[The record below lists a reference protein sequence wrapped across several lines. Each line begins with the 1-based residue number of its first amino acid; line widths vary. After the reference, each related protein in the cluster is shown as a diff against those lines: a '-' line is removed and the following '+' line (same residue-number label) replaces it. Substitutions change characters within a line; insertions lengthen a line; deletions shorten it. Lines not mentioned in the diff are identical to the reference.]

1 MYIMDG
7 FYALRPED
15 LVSSTAPGDAIGVW
29 DAGTTYYK
37 GALVYGADGATV
49 YECAVGPATYLAG
62 SYCGQK
68 YGVGLDNVGNNPD
81 LYPTVPAMD
90 RTAYP
95 DYTDIDDCYKES
107 GLMWWIKRG
116 EYWENKYRMFQESP
130 DLITEAEGS
139 SGISSFSVTCTAR
152 QAFKGFAFFR
162 VVATSITISA
172 AEGTLEIDMLTGK
185 SDIPGGDVYTR
196 TGGELEFEIGAGS
209 EFTVTF
215 THDMSKRTNITART
229 NLVGA
234 ACGFMACGTY
244 THIGLTL
251 YQTSLG
257 IRDYSRKERDA
268 FGRAIVTQREYTNII
283 SYKVAIDTED
293 IYPVTRWLGLIR
305 ATLSVYGGLPG
316 NQETLTVGY
325 FKDFSIP
332 IDSYTQSIFT
342 LEVEGL

>member
-130 DLITEAEGS
+130 DLYTWGES
-139 SGISSFSVTCTAR
+139 STSVSSFSATCTAR
-152 QAFKGFAFFR
+152 QNFRGYAFFR
-162 VVATSITISA
+162 LVATDITITS
-172 AEGTLEIDMLTGK
+172 GSNTHTIDLVTGEA
-185 SDIPGGDVYTR
+185 DIPGGDVYTR
-196 TGGELEFEIGAGS
+196 ATGIMDFEIAAGS

-215 THDMSKRTNITART
+215 THDMSRRLNITARESE
-229 NLVGA
+229 VGV
-234 ACGFMACGTY
+234 ACGYMACGTY
-244 THIGLTL
+244 THIGQTL

-268 FGRAIVTQREYTNII
+268 FGRAIITPREFTNVIN
-283 SYKVAIDTED
+283 YKVAIDTNN
-293 IYPVTRWLGLIR
+293 IYPVVRWLGLIR
-305 ATLSVYGGLPG
+305 ATASVYSGLLDS
-316 NQETLTVGY
+316 QETATLGY
-325 FKDFSIP
+325 FKDFNVP

>member
-15 LVSSTAPGDAIGVW
+15 LVSSTAPGDVIGIW
-29 DAGTTYYK
+29 AAGTTYLK
-37 GALVYGADGATV
+37 GDLVYGADGVTV

-68 YGVGLDNVGNNPD
+68 YGEGLANVGNNPD

-130 DLITEAEGS
+130 DSITWGEES
-139 SGISSFSVTCTAR
+139 SGTSSFAVTCTAR
-152 QAFKGFAFFR
+152 QTFRGFAFFR
-162 VVATSITISA
+162 VVATSITISSGA
-172 AEGTLEIDMLTGK
+172 GSLEIDMLTGQD
-185 SDIPGGDVYTR
+185 DIPGGDVYTR
-196 TGGELEFEIGAGS
+196 FGGELDFEIAAGS

-215 THDMSKRTNITART
+215 THDMSKRTNITARES
-229 NLVGA
+229 LVAA

-244 THIGLTL
+244 THIGQTL

-268 FGRAIVTQREYTNII
+268 FGRAIITQREFTHAI
-283 SYKVAIDTED
+283 SYKVAIDTD
-293 IYPVTRWLGLIR
+293 NIYPVTRWLGLIR

-316 NQETLTVGY
+316 SQETLTIGY